1 MYCAPPNTETWLRA
15 CIQML
20 AYLALRL
27 MSTILVFFMK
37 WPFI

>member
-20 AYLALRL
+20 AY
-27 MSTILVFFMK
+27 
-37 WPFI
+37 